1 MMAAYLEL
9 LATRLFLLGL
19 IEHLA
24 YSCRFL
30 ITESAILQQCQHQL
44 FRVATT
50 GFIHHLQHPLT
61 ETFFPG
67 HDRYLRPSAR
77 WLSQPFCC
85 MRSINVRT
93 VFLATGRCRLIN
105 WVTSSTPTSPLS
117 QIISI
122 ISCWARDSGGL
133 SLIEV
138 FFMTSITWA

>member
-50 GFIHHLQHPLT
+50 GFIHHLQHSLPQA
-61 ETFFPG
+61 FFPG
-67 HDRYLRPSAR
+67 HGGAVQISAI
-77 WLSQPFCC
+77 P
-85 MRSINVRT
+85 
-93 VFLATGRCRLIN
+93 
-105 WVTSSTPTSPLS
+105 P
-117 QIISI
+117 
-122 ISCWARDSGGL
+122 GG
-133 SLIEV
+133 
-138 FFMTSITWA
+138 